1 MNNRLLLGSTALVGA
16 GVLFAGAVPA
26 EAQNAS
32 PITVTLSGYTEVGVR
47 AATEQTNFNG
57 VPDQGYNGYMDTE
70 VHVQAIAKTD
80 SGITYGSYVAMDLYA
95 NENADNSGVNT
106 DEANLFFSGGF
117 GRIELGRQ
125 DGAEDV
131 MFVGAEDAQSG
142 TGGIDG
148 DVTNLPSVYHISNGD
163 SAKAIYYTP
172 RIGGFQFGADVV
184 PDQSDNGGVNC
195 SAASSNPRC
204 APFAA
209 GTAGYGFGAGANW
222 VGSFAGFDLT
232 LSTTGA
238 YTHNNGLIADPQ
250 PAPSRGQFT
259 NNDQKDV
266 EIGGLL
272 GLGGLSFGASAG
284 HLFSFNQG
292 SFAGAG
298 LKYKFG
304 NASASVGYNY
314 WDPNK
319 GGSQNFFVISGD
331 IGLMPGVTLKADGAY
346 NDHDTFKH
354 DDGTNP
360 GGTWALATS
369 IQLDY

>member
-1 MNNRLLLGSTALVGA
+1 MINRLLLGSTALVGA

-32 PITVTLSGYTEVGVR
+32 PITVTLSGYTEVGVK
-47 AATEQTNFNG
+47 AATDETNVNG
-57 VPDQGYNGYMDTE
+57 APDSGYTGYMDTE
-70 VHVQAIAKTD
+70 VHIQAIAKTD
-80 SGITYGSYVAMDLYA
+80 SGITYGSYVALDLYQD
-95 NENADNSGVNT
+95 ETADNSGVNT

-142 TGGIDG
+142 TGGVDG
-148 DVTNLPSVYHISNGD
+148 DTTNLASVYHISNGD

-172 RIGGFQFGADVV
+172 RIGGFQLGADIV
-184 PDQSDNGGVNC
+184 PNQSDNGGINC
-195 SAASSNPRC
+195 SGNSSNAFC
-204 APFAA
+204 AANFPN

-238 YTHNNGLIADPQ
+238 FTHNNGAVSDPQ
-250 PAPSRGQFT
+250 DPGNFT
-259 NNDQKDV
+259 NNDQKDAEV
-266 EIGGLL
+266 GALL
-272 GLGGLSFGASAG
+272 GLGGLSFGADAG
-284 HLFSFNQG
+284 HLFSFNEG
-292 SFAGAG
+292 TFAGAG

-314 WDPNK
+314 WNPDK
-319 GGSQNFFVISGD
+319 GGSQNFYVVSGD
-331 IGLMPGVTLKADGAY
+331 IGLMPGVTLKADVSY
-346 NDHDTFKH
+346 NDEDPFKH
-354 DDGTNP
+354 DDATNR
-360 GGTWALATS
+360 GGTWAVVSS

>member
-26 EAQNAS
+26 EAQNPS

-47 AATEQTNFNG
+47 AATDETNVNG
-57 VPDQGYNGYMDTE
+57 IPDKGYNGYMDTE
-70 VHVQAIAKTD
+70 VHIQAIGKTD
-80 SGITYGSYVAMDLYA
+80 GGVTYGSYVAMDLYQ
-95 NENADNSGVNT
+95 NENVDNSGVNT

-148 DVTNLPSVYHISNGD
+148 DTTNLPSVYHISNGD

-172 RIGGFQFGADVV
+172 RFGGFQLGADVV
-184 PDQSDNGGVNC
+184 PDQSDNAGINC
-195 SAASSNPRC
+195 SANSSNPRC
-204 APFAA
+204 AAFPL

-238 YTHNNGLIADPQ
+238 FTHNNGSVADPQ
-250 PAPSRGQFT
+250 RPGEFT
-259 NNDQKDV
+259 NNDQEDA
-266 EIGGLL
+266 EIGGLI
-272 GLGGLSFGASAG
+272 GLGGLSFGATAG
-284 HLFSFNQG
+284 RLFDFNEG
-292 SFAGAG
+292 DFANFGI
-298 LKYKFG
+298 KYKFG
-304 NASASVGYNY
+304 NASASAGYAF
-314 WDPNK
+314 WHPNK
-319 GGSQNFFVISGD
+319 GDEQNFFVISGD
-331 IGLMPGVTLKADGAY
+331 IGLMPGVTLKADASF
-346 NDHDTFKH
+346 NDADQFKH
-354 DDGTNP
+354 DSGQDP
-360 GGTWALATS
+360 GDTYALVSS